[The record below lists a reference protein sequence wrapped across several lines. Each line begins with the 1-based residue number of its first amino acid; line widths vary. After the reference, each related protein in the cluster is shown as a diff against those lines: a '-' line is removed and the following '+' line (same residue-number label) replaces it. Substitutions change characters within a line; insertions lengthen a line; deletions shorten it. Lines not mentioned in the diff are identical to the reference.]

1 MSLAIKWGDDS
12 PENSGF
18 LFMDAVTIYTQ
29 SYRGKLTQHPIDGG
43 GSISDH
49 FVRSNPIITI
59 SAVITGVDISTG
71 TFLISNPENT
81 ETPYNA
87 QVAPAATSVNSTDNT
102 LLTRFLPNSIG
113 QFLPDT
119 IPEVVMADARDNI
132 LEDIRDMLIRLVYSG
147 KKYNETSK
155 QFDNV
160 IQSVKLYEYQGN
172 VIVRQLPAFDH
183 EHLVI
188 TDVTFKEDAN
198 SGFALYCDIRFE
210 QVEFVSLQ
218 KTTIPKDVAA
228 SLNKKA
234 PTNKDK
240 GKVDSVASEENNPA
254 ESDKDGLRT
263 PYGQT
268 VNQQFGIGSSLNTGT
283 L

>member
-1 MSLAIKWGDDS
+1 MSLAIKWGDEA
-12 PENSGF
+12 PESSGF
-18 LFMDAVTIYTQ
+18 LFFDATSVYTQ
-29 SYRGKLTQHPIDGG
+29 NYSGKLTQHPIDGG
-43 GSISDH
+43 GSVSDH
-49 FVRSNPIITI
+49 FVRNNPVITI

-87 QVAPAATSVNSTDNT
+87 QVAPAATSVNSTDNS

-119 IPEVVMADARDNI
+119 IPEVVMADSRDNI

-147 KKYNETSK
+147 KKYNDITQ
-155 QFDNV
+155 QFDSV
-160 IQSVKLYEYQGN
+160 IQTVKLYEYQGS
-172 VIVRQLPAFDH
+172 VIVRQLPTFDS
-183 EHLVI
+183 EKLVI

-210 QVEFVSLQ
+210 QVEFVALQ
-218 KTTIPKDVAA
+218 KTVIPKDVAA
-228 SLNKKA
+228 VLNKKA
-234 PTNKDK
+234 PSNSNK
-240 GKVDSVASEENNPA
+240 GKVDSTPTEDTPDQV
-254 ESDKDGLRT
+254 DKDGLRT

-268 VNQQFGIGSSLNTGT
+268 VNQQYGIGQPLNTGG

>member
-1 MSLAIKWGDDS
+1 MSLAIKWGDEA
-12 PENSGF
+12 PESSGF
-18 LFMDAVTIYTQ
+18 LYFDAVQTYVQ
-29 SYRGKLTQHPIDGG
+29 NYRGKVTQHPVDGSG
-43 GSISDH
+43 LISDH
-49 FVRSNPIITI
+49 FVRENPVITI

-71 TFLISNPENT
+71 TFLIANPENT

-102 LLTRFLPNSIG
+102 LLRQFIPNSVS

-119 IPEVVMADARDNI
+119 LPEVVMADSRDNI

-147 KKYNETSK
+147 KKYNDITQ
-155 QFDNV
+155 QFDSV

-172 VIVRQLPAFDH
+172 VIVRQLPAFEN

-210 QVEFVSLQ
+210 QVEFVALQ
-218 KTTIPKDVAA
+218 KTVIPKDVAA
-228 SLNKKA
+228 ALNKKA
-234 PTNKDK
+234 PTNSNK
-240 GKVDSVASEENNPA
+240 GKVDSTETEDTPDLV
-254 ESDKDGLRT
+254 DKDGLRT

-268 VNQQFGIGSSLNTGT
+268 VNQQYGIGQPLNTGG

>member
-1 MSLAIKWGDDS
+1 MSLAIKWGDEA
-12 PENSGF
+12 PESSGF
-18 LFMDAVTIYTQ
+18 LFFDAVQTYVQ
-29 SYRGKLTQHPIDGG
+29 NYSGKITQHPVDGSG
-43 GSISDH
+43 LISDH
-49 FVRSNPIITI
+49 FVKSNPVITI

-87 QVAPAATSVNSTDNT
+87 QVAPAATSVNSTDNS

-119 IPEVVMADARDNI
+119 IPEVVMADSRDNI

-147 KKYNETSK
+147 KKYNDITQ
-155 QFDNV
+155 QFDSV
-160 IQSVKLYEYQGN
+160 IQTVKLYEYQGS
-172 VIVRQLPAFDH
+172 VIVRQLPTFDS
-183 EHLVI
+183 EKLVI

-210 QVEFVSLQ
+210 QVEFVALQ
-218 KTTIPKDVAA
+218 KTVIPKDVAA
-228 SLNKKA
+228 ALNKKA
-234 PTNKDK
+234 PSNSNK
-240 GKVDSVASEENNPA
+240 GKA
-254 ESDKDGLRT
+254 ESTPQPVPEEKDDT
-263 PYGQT
+263 DPEKNNYSKTVKQT
-268 VNQQFGIGSSLNTGT
+268 YGIGTPLNIGG

>member
-1 MSLAIKWGDDS
+1 MSLAIKWGDEA
-12 PENSGF
+12 PESSGF
-18 LFMDAVTIYTQ
+18 IFFDATTTYTQ
-29 SYRGKLTQHPIDGG
+29 NYRGKLTQHPIDGG
-43 GSISDH
+43 GNISDH
-49 FVRSNPIITI
+49 FVRENPIITI

-102 LLTRFLPNSIG
+102 LLRQFIPNSVS

-119 IPEVVMADARDNI
+119 LPEVVMADSRDNI

-147 KKYNETSK
+147 KKYNDITQ
-155 QFDNV
+155 QFDSV
-160 IQSVKLYEYQGN
+160 IQTVKLYEYQGS
-172 VIVRQLPAFDH
+172 VIVRQLPVFEA
-183 EHLVI
+183 EKLVI
-188 TDVTFKEDAN
+188 TSVTFKEDAN

-218 KTTIPKDVAA
+218 KTVIPKDVAA
-228 SLNKKA
+228 TLNKKA
-234 PTNKDK
+234 PVNSNK
-240 GKVDSVASEENNPA
+240 GKVDSTPTEDTPDQI
-254 ESDKDGLRT
+254 DKDGLRT

-268 VNQQFGIGSSLNTGT
+268 VNQQYGIGQPLNTGG

>member
-1 MSLAIKWGDDS
+1 MSLAIKWGDEA
-12 PENSGF
+12 PESSGF
-18 LFMDAVTIYTQ
+18 LYFDAVQTYTQ
-29 SYRGKLTQHPIDGG
+29 NYSGKVTAHPIDGG
-43 GSISDH
+43 GLISDH
-49 FVRSNPIITI
+49 FTRSNPVITI

-87 QVAPAATSVNSTDNT
+87 QVAPAATSVNSTDNS
-102 LLTRFLPNSIG
+102 LLRQFIPNSIN

-119 IPEVVMADARDNI
+119 IPEVVMADSRDNI

-147 KKYNETSK
+147 KKYNDITQ
-155 QFDNV
+155 QFDSV

-172 VIVRQLPAFDH
+172 VIVRQLPAFEN

-218 KTTIPKDVAA
+218 KTVIPKDVAA

-234 PTNKDK
+234 PTNSNK
-240 GKVDSVASEENNPA
+240 GKVDSTEEPVPEANPDTDP
-254 ESDKDGLRT
+254 ERDQYSKT
-263 PYGQT
+263 VKQT
-268 VNQQFGIGSSLNTGT
+268 YGIGTPLNIGG

>member
-1 MSLAIKWGDDS
+1 MSLSIKWGDEA
-12 PENSGF
+12 PESSGF
-18 LFMDAVTIYTQ
+18 LFFDAVTVYTQ
-29 SYRGKLTQHPIDGG
+29 NYSGKLTQHPIDGSG
-43 GSISDH
+43 LISDH
-49 FVRSNPIITI
+49 FVRSNPVITI

-87 QVAPAATSVNSTDNT
+87 QVAPAATSVNSTDGS
-102 LLTRFLPNSIG
+102 LLRQFIPNSIS

-119 IPEVVMADARDNI
+119 VPEVVMADSRDNI

-147 KKYNETSK
+147 KKYNDITQ
-155 QFDNV
+155 QFDSV

-172 VIVRQLPAFDH
+172 VIVRQLPAFEN

-218 KTTIPKDVAA
+218 KTVIPKDVAA

-234 PTNKDK
+234 PTNSNK
-240 GKVDSVASEENNPA
+240 GKVDSTEEPVPEANPDTDP
-254 ESDKDGLRT
+254 ERDQYSKT
-263 PYGQT
+263 VKQT
-268 VNQQFGIGSSLNTGT
+268 YGIGTPLNIGG

>member
-1 MSLAIKWGDDS
+1 MSLAIKWGDEA
-12 PENSGF
+12 PESSGF
-18 LFMDAVTIYTQ
+18 LFMDAVTVYTQ

-43 GSISDH
+43 GLISDH
-49 FVRSNPIITI
+49 FVRENPVITI

-71 TFLISNPENT
+71 TFLISDPENK

-87 QVAPAATSVNSTDNT
+87 QVAPAATSVNSTDGS
-102 LLTRFLPNSIG
+102 LLRQFIPNSIS

-119 IPEVVMADARDNI
+119 IPEVVMADSRDNI

-147 KKYNETSK
+147 KKYNDITQ
-155 QFDNV
+155 QFDSV

-172 VIVRQLPAFDH
+172 VIVRQLPAFEN

-218 KTTIPKDVAA
+218 KTVIPKDVAA

-234 PTNKDK
+234 PTNSNK
-240 GKVDSVASEENNPA
+240 GKVDSTEEPVPEANPDTDP
-254 ESDKDGLRT
+254 ERDQYSKT
-263 PYGQT
+263 VKQT
-268 VNQQFGIGSSLNTGT
+268 YGIGTPLNIGG

>member
-1 MSLAIKWGDDS
+1 MSLSIKWGDEA
-12 PENSGF
+12 PESSGF
-18 LFMDAVTIYTQ
+18 LYFDAVTVYTQ
-29 SYRGKLTQHPIDGG
+29 NYRGKLTQHPIDGSG
-43 GSISDH
+43 LISDH
-49 FVRSNPIITI
+49 FVRENPVITI

-87 QVAPAATSVNSTDNT
+87 QVAPAATSVNSTDGS
-102 LLTRFLPNSIG
+102 LLRQFIPNSIS

-119 IPEVVMADARDNI
+119 VPEVVMADSRDNF

-147 KKYNETSK
+147 KKYNDITQ
-155 QFDNV
+155 QFDSV

-172 VIVRQLPAFDH
+172 VIVRQLPAFEN

-218 KTTIPKDVAA
+218 KTVIPKDVAA

-234 PTNKDK
+234 PTNSNK
-240 GKVDSVASEENNPA
+240 GKVDSTEEPVPEANPDTDP
-254 ESDKDGLRT
+254 ERDQYSKT
-263 PYGQT
+263 VKQT
-268 VNQQFGIGSSLNTGT
+268 YGIGTPLNIGG

>member
-1 MSLAIKWGDDS
+1 MSLAIKWGDEA
-12 PENSGF
+12 PESSGF
-18 LFMDAVTIYTQ
+18 IYFDSVSVYTQ
-29 SYRGKLTQHPIDGG
+29 NYRGKLTQHPIDGSG
-43 GSISDH
+43 LISDH
-49 FVRSNPIITI
+49 FVRENPVITI

-87 QVAPAATSVNSTDNT
+87 QVAPAATSVNSTDNS
-102 LLTRFLPNSIG
+102 LLRQFIPNSIN

-119 IPEVVMADARDNI
+119 IPEVVMADSRDNI

-147 KKYNETSK
+147 KKYNDITQ
-155 QFDNV
+155 QFDSV

-172 VIVRQLPAFDH
+172 VIVRQLPAFEN

-218 KTTIPKDVAA
+218 KTVIPKDVAA

-234 PTNKDK
+234 PTNSNK
-240 GKVDSVASEENNPA
+240 GKVDSTEEPVPEANPDTDP
-254 ESDKDGLRT
+254 ERDQYSKT
-263 PYGQT
+263 VKQT
-268 VNQQFGIGSSLNTGT
+268 YGIGTPLNIGG